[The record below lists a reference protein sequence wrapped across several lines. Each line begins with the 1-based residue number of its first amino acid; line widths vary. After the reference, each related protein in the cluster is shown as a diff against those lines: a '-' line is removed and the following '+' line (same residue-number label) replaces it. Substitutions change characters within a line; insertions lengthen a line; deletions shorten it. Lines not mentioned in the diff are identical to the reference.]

1 MHEYGLVSIGSHT
14 GFWLQSE
21 LEKFKNKKNILIEPV
36 PYNLTELKEN
46 IKKYNNIIIE
56 ESAISDKDEK
66 IPFYFIKRDSIGKLK
81 KHWASGI
88 GSFNKLHILNHRTK
102 RFLVSESDIET
113 IDIQCLSFISLVS
126 KYSIKKIDRLMLD
139 VEGAEY
145 KILKSINLKS
155 VIIKEIFF
163 EKKHFDGHLKEGI
176 KLEEIKNKFLNNNYI
191 LEEVD
196 DENMLAKLKNS

>member
-14 GFWLQSE
+14 GFWLQKE
-21 LEKFKNKKNILIEPV
+21 LEKFKNKKNILVEPV
-36 PYNLTELKEN
+36 PYNLIELKEN
-46 IKKYNNIIIE
+46 TKKFDNIVIE
-56 ESAISDKDEK
+56 ASAISDKDEQ

-113 IDIQCLSFISLVS
+113 IDIQCLSFTSLVK
-126 KYSIKKIDRLMLD
+126 KYSINKIGRLMLD

-155 VIIKEIFF
+155 IIIKEIFF
-163 EKKHFDGHLKEGI
+163 EKKHFDGHLKEGTKLNEI
-176 KLEEIKNKFLNNNYI
+176 KDKFLSNNYLLEEI
-191 LEEVD
+191 D
-196 DENMLAKLKNS
+196 DENMMAKLKNS

>member
-1 MHEYGLVSIGSHT
+1 MYEYGLVSIGSHT
-14 GFWLQSE
+14 GFWLQNE

-36 PYNLTELKEN
+36 PYNLIELKEN
-46 IKKYNNIIIE
+46 TKKFNNIIIE

-88 GSFNKLHILNHRTK
+88 GSFNKDHILNHRTK

-113 IDIQCLSFISLVS
+113 VEIQCLSFTSLMN
-126 KYSIKKIDRLMLD
+126 KYSINKIDRLMLD
-139 VEGAEY
+139 VEGSEY

-155 VIIKEIFF
+155 VVIKEIFF
-163 EKKHFDGHLKEGI
+163 EKKHFDGHFKEDG
-176 KLEEIKNKFLNNNYI
+176 KLDEIKNKLLSNNYL
-191 LEEVD
+191 LEKVD
-196 DENMLAKLKNS
+196 DENMLAKLKNF